1 MNRRSLPALFVSLLA
16 AFLLSACSREE
27 KSTPADAA
35 TTDLIKPVKEKFCPD
50 RRVAVFDIAVEKRG
64 NDILLRGEVDNAA
77 AKDELIAAVKSKSS
91 GVILDSV
98 LVLPDPKLGD
108 KTYGIIPLSVGN
120 MRSKPGNA
128 EELGSQV
135 LMGMVVKVLKKQRG
149 YYYVQSHDKYL
160 GWIDGAEIHL
170 VTQGEADT
178 WSVAPKVIATA
189 LYATVR
195 EQPSTRS
202 LPVSDLV
209 AACMMKRIGERGQWI
224 SVELPDGRKGFVER
238 SAVQDYQTWK
248 QTRRLTGA
256 NIVRDAKA
264 LLGIPYLWGGTST
277 KGMDCSGYTK
287 TVYRLN
293 GLELNRDANQQATM
307 GTPVPYTDDMQNF
320 STGDLLFFGQKAAA
334 EKPERITHV
343 GIYLEKK
350 QFIHS
355 SGRVQLGSF
364 DPDSPYYEG
373 RLLERFVRARRVIPQ
388 MEVPEVIKGRN
399 N

>member
-1 MNRRSLPALFVSLLA
+1 MNRRSRSHQFVLVLVV
-16 AFLLSACSREE
+16 FLLTACSREE
-27 KSTPADAA
+27 KSAPADASM
-35 TTDLIKPVKEKFCPD
+35 TDLIQPVKEEFCPD
-50 RRVAVFDIAVEKRG
+50 RRVAVFDITVEKRG
-64 NDILLRGEVDNAA
+64 NDIVLRGEVDNAA
-77 AKDELIAAVKSKSS
+77 AKDKLIAAVKSKTS
-91 GVILDSV
+91 GAILDSV
-98 LVLPDPKLGD
+98 LLLPDPKLGD

-120 MRSKPGNA
+120 MRSKPGSA

-170 VTQGEADT
+170 VTQSEADA
-178 WSVAPKVIATA
+178 WSAAPKVIATA
-189 LYATVR
+189 IYATIR

-209 AACMMKRIGERGQWI
+209 AACLMKRLGDKGQWI

-238 SAVQDYQTWK
+238 TAVQDYQTWK
-248 QTRRLTGA
+248 QSRRLTGA
-256 NIVRDAKA
+256 NITRDAKA

-277 KGMDCSGYTK
+277 KSMDCSGFTK

-293 GLELNRDANQQATM
+293 GLELNRDADQQATM
-307 GTPVPYTDDMQNF
+307 GTPVPYTDDMQKF
-320 STGDLLFFGQKAAA
+320 RTGDLLFFGQKAAA

-364 DPDSPYYEG
+364 DPASPYYEG

-388 MEVPEVIKGRN
+388 MEVPEVTKGN
-399 N
+399 E

>member
-1 MNRRSLPALFVSLLA
+1 MNRKTLFILCVPILF
-16 AFLLSACSREE
+16 AFLLASCSREE
-27 KSTPADAA
+27 KSRPADAA

-50 RRVAVFDIAVEKRG
+50 RRVAVFDISIEQRG
-64 NDILLRGEVDNAA
+64 NDLVIRGEVDNAA
-77 AKDELIAAVKSKSS
+77 AREELIAAVRSKAS
-91 GVILDSV
+91 GAILDSV
-98 LVLPDPKLGD
+98 LVLPDPKLGE

-120 MRSKPGNA
+120 MRSKPGSA
-128 EELGSQV
+128 EELGTQV
-135 LMGMVVKVLKKQRG
+135 LMGMVVRVLKKQRG

-170 VTQGEADT
+170 VTQGEADA
-178 WSVAPKVIATA
+178 WSAAPKVIATTV
-189 LYATVR
+189 YATVR
-195 EQPSTRS
+195 EQPSARS

-209 AACMMKRIGERGQWI
+209 AACMMKRLGDRGQWI

-248 QTRRLTGA
+248 QSRKLTGA

-307 GTPVPYTDDMQNF
+307 GTPVLYTDDMRNF
-320 STGDLLFFGQKAAA
+320 QTGDLLFFGQKAAV
-334 EKPERITHV
+334 EKSERITHV
-343 GIYLEKK
+343 GIYLERK

-364 DPDSPYYEG
+364 DPASPYFEG

-388 MEVPEVIKGRN
+388 MEVPEVTKGN

>member
-1 MNRRSLPALFVSLLA
+1 MNRRNLPTLFVLVLVLL
-16 AFLLSACSREE
+16 FLSECSREE

-35 TTDLIKPVKEKFCPD
+35 TTDLIKPVKDKFCPD
-50 RRVAVFDIAVEKRG
+50 HRVGVFDITVEHRR
-64 NDILLRGEVDNAA
+64 NDIVLRGEVDNAA
-77 AKDELIAAVKSKSS
+77 AKEELIAVVKSKTS
-91 GVILDSV
+91 GAILDSV
-98 LVLPDPKLGD
+98 LVLPDPKLGE
-108 KTYGIIPLSVGN
+108 KIYGIIPLSVGN

-128 EELGSQV
+128 EELSSQV

-149 YYYVQSHDKYL
+149 YYFVQSHDKYL

-170 VTQGEADT
+170 VTQSDADT
-178 WSVAPKVIATA
+178 WSAAPKVIATA
-189 LYATVR
+189 IYATVR
-195 EQPSTRS
+195 EQPRTRS

-209 AACMMKRIGERGQWI
+209 AACMMKRLGDRGQWI

-238 SAVQDYQTWK
+238 SAVQDYETWK
-248 QTRRLTGA
+248 QTRKLTGA
-256 NIVRDAKA
+256 NIAREAKE

-277 KGMDCSGYTK
+277 KGMDCSGFTK

-307 GTPVPYTDDMQNF
+307 GTPILYTDDMRNF
-320 STGDLLFFGQKAAA
+320 RTGDLLFFGQKAAA

-343 GIYLEKK
+343 GIYLERK

-364 DPDSPYYEG
+364 DPASPYYEG

-388 MEVPEVIKGRN
+388 MEVPEVTKGN
-399 N
+399 E